1 MLRKMWHHKIDT
13 VCSSLGIL
21 PTYGNLR
28 HMPHLTQSLAHLTG
42 INRGKNPQM
51 DGIVTHS
58 AHTELK
64 EPPPLILT
72 PPPRFNRE
80 NLSPPKGGEVHLFC
94 LLSIWFYSDIVQVL
108 LLSSNLKSLLTPGD
122 TGFKSLQIK
131 ALDREKQTS

>member
-21 PTYGNLR
+21 PTSGNLR

-42 INRGKNPQM
+42 INRGRNPQM

-64 EPPPLILT
+64 EPPPLIPT
-72 PPPRFNRE
+72 PLPHFNRE
-80 NLSPPKGGEVHLFC
+80 TCLSLRVGKFMSFAC
-94 LLSIWFYSDIVQVL
+94 LGIWFYSDIVQVL
-108 LLSSNLKSLLTPGD
+108 LLSFNLKSLLTPGD

-131 ALDREKQTS
+131 AFHREKQTS